1 MQGSLMLFPEFLSV
15 GPHCPAAH
23 PDPILAALPPE
34 RPRTWGPGSGG
45 AGLQAQTELASHG
58 RQPRGLRA
66 LPPGPHSL
74 LARCGTLLTQAVGP
88 AEGSHG
94 LTPSSALGQG
104 SETLSSQRSRGKLL
118 TSSWLAG
125 RVSVGSQGEGHKGQ
139 LVGEGAAPS
148 GLASVGPGLPSP
160 YPAPGAIMPPHLL
173 LLSVPWALTLA
184 GRVAT
189 ATPGFPAVD
198 SPRLARVPRA
208 APGRA
213 ARGPA
218 ASLPGPCPAHV
229 AEGALTSGRAGWW
242 PTGRAEV

>member
-139 LVGEGAAPS
+139 LVGEGQSCCTLWVGIGRTRSALPIPCSRCHNATSSTPAECALGPHPRRQGGHSYPGVPCCGQSPPCKGPQGSARQGSQGTS
-148 GLASVGPGLPSP
+148 GLTSWALPSP
-160 YPAPGAIMPPHLL
+160 C
-173 LLSVPWALTLA
+173 
-184 GRVAT
+184 R
-189 ATPGFPAVD
+189 
-198 SPRLARVPRA
+198 
-208 APGRA
+208 
-213 ARGPA
+213 
-218 ASLPGPCPAHV
+218 
-229 AEGALTSGRAGWW
+229 
-242 PTGRAEV
+242 